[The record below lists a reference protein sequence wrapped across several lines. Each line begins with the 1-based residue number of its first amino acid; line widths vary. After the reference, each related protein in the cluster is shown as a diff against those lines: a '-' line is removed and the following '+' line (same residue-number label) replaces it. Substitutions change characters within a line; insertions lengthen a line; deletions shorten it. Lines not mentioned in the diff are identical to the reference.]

1 MSESDSS
8 GNVNGRAIA
17 AMLAAMLFGIAGDTF
32 AKLVST
38 DLPLGQIIVVRGL
51 LSLLILLLFSRFSGY
66 SFSVRLMAD
75 RFVMMRVVLNVAS
88 MVLYL
93 SALFRMPIANAT
105 AILQV
110 LPLTVTAAGAVLLA
124 APVGWRRWTAIA
136 VGFCGVII
144 IVRPGPE
151 GFNLW
156 ALAALAGVLCG
167 ALRDL
172 VTRRIPIAVSS
183 VGIYAASLIGG
194 IVVGLA
200 MGLMEDWAALD
211 GPKTAALAGAAILS
225 AAANVLLVFATR
237 AGEISV
243 VAPFRYSI
251 IVWAVLIGI
260 FVWDEIPDA
269 LTLFGA
275 AIIVATGV
283 YSFLRERKIARGGAQ
298 AAAAVRP
305 APAR

>member
-1 MSESDSS
+1 MSESNS
-8 GNVNGRAIA
+8 GANVNGRAIA
-17 AMLAAMLFGIAGDTF
+17 AMLVAMLFGIGSDTF
-32 AKLVST
+32 AKLVSS

-51 LSLLILLLFSRFSGY
+51 LSLFILLLFSRFSRF
-66 SFSVRLMAD
+66 SFSFRPMAD
-75 RFVMMRVVLNVAS
+75 RFVLMRVVLNVAS

-110 LPLTVTAAGAVLLA
+110 LPLAVTAAGAILLS
-124 APVGWRRWTAIA
+124 APVGWRRWTAIMI
-136 VGFCGVII
+136 GFSGVLI

-156 ALAALAGVLCG
+156 AFAALAGVLCG

-172 VTRRIPIAVSS
+172 VTRRIPVAVSS
-183 VGIYAASLIGG
+183 IGIYAASLLGG
-194 IVVGLA
+194 IVVGLV
-200 MGLMEDWAALD
+200 MGFAEDWVALD
-211 GPKTAALAGAAILS
+211 LTKAGVLIGAAVFS

-237 AGEISV
+237 AGDISV

-251 IVWAVLIGI
+251 LVWAVIIGI
-260 FVWDEIPDA
+260 FVWGEIPDA

-275 AIIVATGV
+275 AIIVATGI
-283 YSFLRERKIARGGAQ
+283 YSFLRERKVAREGSPAAAAAQ
-298 AAAAVRP
+298 AAPVR
-305 APAR
+305 